1 MSQLMPELLATWTWR
16 LERVQSGRTMLGRG
30 QARTARTDLTHD
42 RAAHPEAYAGYEE
55 EFAAAIDALDVL
67 AQQHNRRDDLDAVLA
82 TERRRERAA
91 AGLGDSGRRS
101 GADHAT
107 HDGARTT
114 ASLAPEHDRVPRGL
128 PEPLDQWVHRLIR
141 YRSGAKVIAPIEA
154 SRAEIRLRNEAD
166 LDPAAYLGPVSGP
179 YFRRVMRELGEIAT
193 SQRPGVHLAGRG
205 LHRGVPTLPA
215 DLASTSGRSAR

>member
-1 MSQLMPELLATWTWR
+1 
-16 LERVQSGRTMLGRG
+16 
-30 QARTARTDLTHD
+30 
-42 RAAHPEAYAGYEE
+42 
-55 EFAAAIDALDVL
+55 
-67 AQQHNRRDDLDAVLA
+67 VLA

-91 AGLGDSGRRS
+91 S
-101 GADHAT
+101 GAGGAADGGRGDHAT
-107 HDGARTT
+107 LGGGRAR

-141 YRSGAKVIAPIEA
+141 YRSGAKLIAPIEA

-205 LHRGVPTLPA
+205 LHRGVPTLPGEM
-215 DLASTSGRSAR
+215 ASTSRRSAR

>member
-30 QARTARTDLTHD
+30 QARTARTDLMHD

-82 TERRRERAA
+82 SERRRERAA
-91 AGLGDSGRRS
+91 AGAVGADHRS
-101 GADHAT
+101 AGDHAT
-107 HDGARTT
+107 HGAARSR

-141 YRSGAKVIAPIEA
+141 YRSGAKLIAPIEA

-205 LHRGVPTLPA
+205 LHRGVPTLPS
-215 DLASTSGRSAR
+215 DMASASRRSAR